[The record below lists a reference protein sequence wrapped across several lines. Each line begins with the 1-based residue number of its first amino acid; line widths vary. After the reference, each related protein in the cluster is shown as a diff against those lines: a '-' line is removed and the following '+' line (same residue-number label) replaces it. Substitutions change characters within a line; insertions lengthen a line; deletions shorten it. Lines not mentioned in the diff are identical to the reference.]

1 MIMNAKKRKVD
12 LKYGAITL
20 RNVIGYNHLCDI
32 VEQEN
37 APRQAEQKIEMSHF
51 TAVIAD
57 DHAIVRS
64 GLKAAL
70 ENERLVDGHN
80 IQVVGEAGNGL
91 DAIAAVKQH
100 RPDMLVLD
108 VSMPIAGGVE
118 VLVETRRWSPDT
130 RVIVFTGISAMG
142 KVSELVEAGVD
153 GLFSKAEDNEDLYQ
167 NVPMILQGGRYISP
181 FFTSILDNAPQQSI
195 LTDRER
201 QILNLIVAGQSNKEI
216 SAHLG
221 ISAKTVDRH
230 RTNLMQKLDVHS
242 VAQLIAY
249 SLRVG
254 LIDPAAEI

>member
-1 MIMNAKKRKVD
+1 
-12 LKYGAITL
+12 
-20 RNVIGYNHLCDI
+20 
-32 VEQEN
+32 
-37 APRQAEQKIEMSHF
+37 MSHY
-51 TAVIAD
+51 TAIIAD

-70 ENERLVDGHN
+70 ENQQLVDGH
-80 IQVVGEAGNGL
+80 IVEVVAEAGNGL
-91 DAIAAVKQH
+91 DAIAVVKQY
-100 RPDMLVLD
+100 RPNLLVLD

-130 RVIVFTGISAMG
+130 RIIVFTGISAMG
-142 KVSELVEAGVD
+142 KVTELIEAGVD
-153 GLFSKAEDNEDLYQ
+153 GLFSKAEENHGLYQ
-167 NVPMILQGGRYISP
+167 HVPIILQGGRYISP
-181 FFTSILDNAPQQSI
+181 FFTSIIDKAPQQSA

-216 SAHLG
+216 SGHLG

-249 SLRVG
+249 SLREG

>member
-1 MIMNAKKRKVD
+1 
-12 LKYGAITL
+12 
-20 RNVIGYNHLCDI
+20 
-32 VEQEN
+32 
-37 APRQAEQKIEMSHF
+37 MSHF

-70 ENERLVDGHN
+70 ENERLVNGHT
-80 IQVVGEAGNGL
+80 ITVVAEAANGL
-91 DAIAAVKQH
+91 DAIAEVKQH

-108 VSMPIAGGVE
+108 VSMPMAGGVE
-118 VLVETRRWSPDT
+118 VLVETRRWAPDT
-130 RVIVFTGISAMG
+130 RIIVFTGISAMG
-142 KVSELVEAGVD
+142 KVSELIEAGVD
-153 GLFSKAEDNEDLYQ
+153 GLFSKAEDSQSLYQ
-167 NVPMILQGGRYISP
+167 QVPMILQGGRYISP
-181 FFTSILDNAPQQSI
+181 FFSDILEKAPERSA

-216 SAHLG
+216 SRHLG

-249 SLRVG
+249 SLREG

>member
-1 MIMNAKKRKVD
+1 
-12 LKYGAITL
+12 
-20 RNVIGYNHLCDI
+20 
-32 VEQEN
+32 
-37 APRQAEQKIEMSHF
+37 MSHF

-70 ENERLVDGHN
+70 ENERLVNGHT
-80 IQVVGEAGNGL
+80 IKVVAEAANGL
-91 DAIAAVKQH
+91 DAIAEVKQH

-108 VSMPIAGGVE
+108 VSMPMAGGVE
-118 VLVETRRWSPDT
+118 VLVETRRWAPDT
-130 RVIVFTGISAMG
+130 RIIVFTGISAMG
-142 KVSELVEAGVD
+142 KVSELIEAGVD
-153 GLFSKAEDNEDLYQ
+153 GLFSKAEDSQNLYQ
-167 NVPMILQGGRYISP
+167 QVPMILQGGRYISP
-181 FFTSILDNAPQQSI
+181 FFSDILEKAPERSA

-216 SAHLG
+216 SRHLG

-249 SLRVG
+249 SLREG

>member
-1 MIMNAKKRKVD
+1 
-12 LKYGAITL
+12 
-20 RNVIGYNHLCDI
+20 
-32 VEQEN
+32 
-37 APRQAEQKIEMSHF
+37 MSHF

-70 ENERLVDGHN
+70 ENERLVNGHT
-80 IQVVGEAGNGL
+80 ITVVAEAANGL
-91 DAIAAVKQH
+91 DAIAEVKQH

-108 VSMPIAGGVE
+108 VSMPMAGGVE
-118 VLVETRRWSPDT
+118 VLVETRRWAPDT
-130 RVIVFTGISAMG
+130 RIIVFTGISAMG
-142 KVSELVEAGVD
+142 KVSELIEAGVD
-153 GLFSKAEDNEDLYQ
+153 GLFSKAEDNQSLYQ
-167 NVPMILQGGRYISP
+167 QVPMILQGGRYISP
-181 FFTSILDNAPQQSI
+181 FFSDILEKAPERSA

-216 SAHLG
+216 SRHLG

-249 SLRVG
+249 SLREG

>member
-1 MIMNAKKRKVD
+1 
-12 LKYGAITL
+12 
-20 RNVIGYNHLCDI
+20 
-32 VEQEN
+32 
-37 APRQAEQKIEMSHF
+37 MSHY

-70 ENERLVDGHN
+70 ENRTLVDGH
-80 IQVVGEAGNGL
+80 IIDVVAEAGDGL

-100 RPDMLVLD
+100 RPDLLILD
-108 VSMPIAGGVE
+108 VSMPMAGGVE
-118 VLVETRRWSPDT
+118 VLVEARRWTPDT
-130 RVIVFTGISAMG
+130 RIIVFTGISAMG
-142 KVSELVEAGVD
+142 KVSELIEAGVD
-153 GLFSKAEDNEDLYQ
+153 GLFSKGEDNQGLYRH
-167 NVPMILQGGRYISP
+167 VPMILQGGRYISP
-181 FFTSILDNAPQQSI
+181 FFTSIIDKAPVQST

-216 SAHLG
+216 SGHLG

-230 RTNLMQKLDVHS
+230 RTNLMQKLEVHS

-249 SLRVG
+249 SLREG

>member
-1 MIMNAKKRKVD
+1 MYHV
-12 LKYGAITL
+12 
-20 RNVIGYNHLCDI
+20 
-32 VEQEN
+32 VEQPN
-37 APRQAEQKIEMSHF
+37 APWQAEQKFEMSHY

-64 GLKAAL
+64 GLKTAL
-70 ENERLVDGHN
+70 ENQKLVDGH
-80 IQVVGEAGNGL
+80 IIDVVAEAGNGL
-91 DAIAAVKQH
+91 DAIAAVKQY
-100 RPDMLVLD
+100 RPDLLVLD

-130 RVIVFTGISAMG
+130 RIIVFTGISAMG
-142 KVSELVEAGVD
+142 KVTELIDAGVD
-153 GLFSKAEDNEDLYQ
+153 GLFSKAEDNQGLYKH
-167 NVPMILQGGRYISP
+167 VPMILQGGRYISP
-181 FFTSILDNAPQQSI
+181 FFTEIMDNAPQQSA

-216 SAHLG
+216 SSHLG

-249 SLRVG
+249 SLREG
-254 LIDPAAEI
+254 LIDPTAEI